1 MMPKNGFV
9 DATWLLAHLD
19 DPRLRIVDARNVAHG
34 GAKVTPGGSDQYH
47 AGHIPNAIH
56 LDYAYELADP
66 ATPYAARVAPGAQF
80 AQALGLKGIGDDSI
94 VVAYDDGA
102 LTFAARIVWML
113 YYYGHDQA
121 YIFGGGIRSWLEAG
135 QVLSQDLPEFAPA
148 TFTAR
153 PRPELRATRE
163 EVLAVSQG
171 REDAQLV
178 ETQRNANYDARSL
191 DMQGAIRLSGQ
202 DLLEDARGGQ
212 IAPPEKLEKLVAER
226 ELDKNKRTIVSCG
239 SGVAAAGSYF
249 ALKAAGFHD
258 VAVYDGSW
266 LEWSHDGLPT
276 VSKAKT

>member
-1 MMPKNGFV
+1 MPDNGFV
-9 DATWLLAHLD
+9 DAAWLLARLD
-19 DPRLRIVDARNVAHG
+19 DPRLRIVDARNVPHG
-34 GAKVTPGGSDQYH
+34 GEKIAPGGLDQYH
-47 AGHIPNAIH
+47 AGHVPNAIH

-66 ATPYAARVAPGAQF
+66 ATPYAARVAPEQQF
-80 AQALGLKGIGDDSI
+80 AQALASKGIGDDSI

-113 YYYGHDQA
+113 NYYGHDEA
-121 YIFGGGIRSWLEAG
+121 YILGGGIRSWLNAG
-135 QVLSQDLPEFAPA
+135 QVLTQDIPEFAPA
-148 TFTAR
+148 TFTPR

-163 EVLAVSQG
+163 EVLAVSEG
-171 REDAQLV
+171 REKAQLV
-178 ETQRNANYDARSL
+178 ETQRNANYDARSV

-212 IAPPEKLEKLVAER
+212 IAPPEKLDKLVTER
-226 ELDKNKRTIVSCG
+226 ALDKDERTIVSCG

-249 ALKAAGFHD
+249 ALKAAGFKN

-276 VSKAKT
+276 VSKVKP